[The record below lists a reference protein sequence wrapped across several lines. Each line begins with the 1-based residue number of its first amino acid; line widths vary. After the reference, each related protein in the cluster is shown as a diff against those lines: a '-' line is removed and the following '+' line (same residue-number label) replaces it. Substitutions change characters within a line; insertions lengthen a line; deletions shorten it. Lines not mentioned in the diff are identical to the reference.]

1 MRPRRQRRALE
12 RFTSLLE
19 TEREKKKK
27 QELLDHREDV
37 IYKESI
43 RILGSY
49 QGRTSTQGCS
59 ERRGRLRHFKRPFL
73 PEKKKPTNAFFT
85 RSRETLEHAFDF
97 FEAAFLNSQE
107 LVVFL
112 SELNTDWNSIEF
124 LKEYDC
130 ERYYRYNKEL
140 LFEDR
145 SARIKKRIEAL

>member
-1 MRPRRQRRALE
+1 METLDALVKE
-12 RFTSLLE
+12 LRSEHITE
-19 TEREKKKK
+19 TDAVWEKVS
-27 QELLDHREDV
+27 Q
-37 IYKESI
+37 
-43 RILGSY
+43 
-49 QGRTSTQGCS
+49 
-59 ERRGRLRHFKRPFL
+59 
-73 PEKKKPTNAFFT
+73 AFADKNDQYEVQFDLCG
-85 RSRETLEHAFDF
+85 EQLEHAFDF